1 MIVVWRDLLKEKIWL
16 NISDWC
22 LEESSRQYFVWLT
35 TTYFP
40 CLEGCVW
47 KKTTFEYVLVKSDH
61 KDFWPCLE
69 GCVWK
74 STLNQQKD
82 RKKSGLINFRFG
94 SNIQSIQGCESWEIL
109 GESGIIWWWLAP
121 QKQ

>member
-1 MIVVWRDLLKEKIWL
+1 MSVVWRDPLTEKIWL

-61 KDFWPCLE
+61 NDFWSCLE

-74 STLNQQKD
+74 KNLNQKD
-82 RKKSGLINFRFG
+82 EIGMSLCAEGNHKKH
-94 SNIQSIQGCESWEIL
+94 
-109 GESGIIWWWLAP
+109 
-121 QKQ
+121 

>member
-1 MIVVWRDLLKEKIWL
+1 MSVVWRDPLKEKIWL

-74 STLNQQKD
+74 STLN
-82 RKKSGLINFRFG
+82 RLNYMVFSYYRTTASYSWINEF
-94 SNIQSIQGCESWEIL
+94 SHHTEL
-109 GESGIIWWWLAP
+109 MLT
-121 QKQ
+121 K